1 MNQYF
6 TGFISAVILTTSFF
20 LFVGAKKRKIDNL
33 TVQKITIVD
42 NAGNQ
47 VGEIGSDR
55 MDSYFWLKSLKSK
68 KAGIELSSKRKG
80 SSLVLRNFKGK
91 EIVNVGID
99 RDNEG
104 SFLLND
110 RNGVSSLRMSSLSQG
125 GGGMTFF
132 NLRGKETVFIGTNK
146 INGGQVKTYNG
157 LGSETIFLGTDQ
169 NDAGLLSVNNNIGS
183 SRAVVGVDQSGK
195 GVVNTLVK

>member
-33 TVQKITIVD
+33 IVQKITIVD

-80 SSLVLRNFKGK
+80 SSLVLRSFKGK
-91 EIVNVGID
+91 EIVNVGAYG
-99 RDNEG
+99 DNGG

-110 RNGVSSLRMSSLSQG
+110 RNGVSSLRMSSISLG

-132 NLRGKETVFIGTNK
+132 NLRGKETVFVGTL
-146 INGGQVKTYNG
+146 NGSG
-157 LGSETIFLGTDQ
+157 LAVGRTLIAVLENYQQKDGSIIVPKVLRPYM
-169 NDAGLLSVNNNIGS
+169 NNLELIS
-183 SRAVVGVDQSGK
+183 AK
-195 GVVNTLVK
+195 

>member
-132 NLRGKETVFIGTNK
+132 NLREKETVFIGTNK
-146 INGGQVKTYNG
+146 INGGQIKTYNG